1 MGKPPREKEIMDT
14 TARKSGDTDK
24 EMGERVRAMR
34 LRVGMTQ
41 TELGAALGVSFQ
53 QVQRYERG
61 VNRLSIGMFIAV
73 CRTLKVDPMDLIGHY
88 FSEGTV

>member
-1 MGKPPREKEIMDT
+1 MDT
-14 TARKSGDTDK
+14 TVRKSGDTDK

-41 TELGAALGVSFQ
+41 TELGTALGVSFQ

-73 CRTLKVDPMDLIGHY
+73 CRTLKVDPMDLLGHY